1 MQLCEASRLVMNTDD
16 KPKDSTQTMADLT
29 VGCFIAEALFITG
42 LICILTYHLRR
53 LKLYIK
59 ASKFRGPPTI
69 PIVGNAHHFIG
80 NNGEIVQKLIDLSD
94 SYPSPYRIWL
104 GPELLIMVSHP
115 EDVKKIVGS
124 DKTIEKSP
132 LYRFFRPWLGNG
144 LFTAPTAIW
153 RIHRKLIGPTFNL
166 KILES
171 FVSVFAAQSSI
182 MVKKMETELNGGE
195 FVIFKYVSL
204 CAMDIICETAMG
216 VSMGAQS
223 NNSGDYIETVE
234 KTFAIIY
241 QRVFKAWLQYDAIFY
256 RTRLGRE
263 QKKCLNVLHDFT
275 NNVIRRKKEALLRK
289 RDNRDATTDHK
300 YDEDDSLPP
309 RRKAYLD
316 LLMELTDNQMKFTD
330 QELREEVDT
339 MIVAGHDTTSNMICS
354 VLLMLASHPDV
365 QEKAYRELE
374 EIYGSSKVEE
384 RCVTHEDLSR
394 MGYLER
400 VIKET
405 MRVFP
410 IAATVSRAVT
420 EDFDVGEY
428 TLPKGSIVG
437 IDIIKM
443 HRSEEF
449 WPDPF
454 VFDPDRFLPQEI
466 AKRHSC
472 VYLPFSAGPRNCIGS
487 RFAMMEMKTV
497 LATILR
503 RYIIK
508 KDKITPIA
516 DIKLKSD
523 VILKAADPIKLRI
536 KERT

>member
-115 EDVKKIVGS
+115 EDVKVI
-124 DKTIEKSP
+124 I
-132 LYRFFRPWLGNG
+132 YRLISISIH
-144 LFTAPTAIW
+144 TAHNIAEALQ
-153 RIHRKLIGPTFNL
+153 R
-166 KILES
+166 
-171 FVSVFAAQSSI
+171 Q
-182 MVKKMETELNGGE
+182 
-195 FVIFKYVSL
+195 
-204 CAMDIICETAMG
+204 TAMG